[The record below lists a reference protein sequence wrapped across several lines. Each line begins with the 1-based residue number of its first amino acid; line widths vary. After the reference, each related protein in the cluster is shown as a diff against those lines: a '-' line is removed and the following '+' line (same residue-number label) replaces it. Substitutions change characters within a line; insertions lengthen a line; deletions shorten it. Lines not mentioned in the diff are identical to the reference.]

1 MLQLKIKA
9 FGQQGRVGVGEAVRL
24 HFLAHCKVSFC
35 VRVLGALQWAK
46 NSVGSVGKVSGC
58 VNRYAVSSRVTY
70 NEQGLALLGYLK
82 NVSPQLKPNIV
93 LKVEVKN

>member
-70 NEQGLALLGYLK
+70 NEQGLLLWRYSLLI
-82 NVSPQLKPNIV
+82 QARTAA
-93 LKVEVKN
+93 E

>member
-1 MLQLKIKA
+1 M
-9 FGQQGRVGVGEAVRL
+9 RL
-24 HFLAHCKVSFC
+24 HFLALCKVSFC

-70 NEQGLALLGYLK
+70 NTNIRATVSLFKKLQLFDSHFFCFSFFALGSFVNPTFNPLSSFLNK
-82 NVSPQLKPNIV
+82 
-93 LKVEVKN
+93 